1 MIETSLKSRIVAI
14 LIIILAIALFLQS
27 IVLINLNVR
36 ASISEDTVWAKNF
49 LQKIIA
55 ADVTNIKADL
65 KLDFALKEYRDVFP
79 CIFVEVKGDVI
90 SESSMQCR
98 FREEL
103 MNNSQKIRTVKTP
116 IIDFAGG
123 EWKISLFSSEVA
135 LISVPLED
143 NAGQIYGS
151 INVERSLQT
160 VYSRYQ
166 KDLRIAFSYLI
177 VNVVIFSCLGFFR
190 LVRIFFRPLDK
201 LVRMAENYH
210 PDEQS
215 LLPFRD
221 DESAFRKLTV
231 SLNELLSRI
240 ERDNRKLRNTVSRLE
255 HSNRELKE
263 KNDLVIRSEKLA
275 SAGRLSAGLAH
286 EIGNPLSIIQGYV
299 ELLGRDDLS
308 PAEKTLFSMKA
319 QQELD
324 RIKNLIKQLL
334 DFSRPVSSAKNEV
347 AVNELIDEVINFF
360 FFKNSAHSCQ
370 IRVELRAEED
380 EIIADNDAL
389 RQVLVNVIFNAIDAT
404 AAMAE
409 KDREIVVATENE
421 VSGTLGPVIIIN
433 VKDNGIGID
442 NEHLREVFDPFFT
455 TKEVG
460 RGTGLGLYVCHTIL
474 DHFGGHITISNRIP
488 AGVEV
493 KIQIPLQ
500 KRTSS
505 PHDLI

>member
-1 MIETSLKSRIVAI
+1 M
-14 LIIILAIALFLQS
+14 LIIIMMMTLALFLQS
-27 IVLINLNVR
+27 IVLISLNVR
-36 ASISEDTVWAKNF
+36 ASISEDVMWAKRF
-49 LQKIIA
+49 VQKIA
-55 ADVTNIKADL
+55 AVLTNKPADSKSNL
-65 KLDFALKEYRDVFP
+65 AMKDFHDVFS
-79 CIFVEVKGDVI
+79 CVFVEVEGDVI
-90 SESSMQCR
+90 SGSSSECR
-98 FREEL
+98 FRKEL
-103 MNNSQKIRTVKTP
+103 LNGSQKTKAMKTP
-116 IIDFAGG
+116 VIDFAGG
-123 EWKISLFSSEVA
+123 EWKISLFNREVA
-135 LISVPLED
+135 LFSVPLLD
-143 NAGQIYGS
+143 DAGQVYGS
-151 INVERSLQT
+151 INAERSLRA

-166 KDLRIAFSYLI
+166 KDLGVAFSYLL
-177 VNVVIFSCLGFFR
+177 VNVIIFSCLGFFR

-201 LVRMAENYH
+201 LVLMAENYH

-215 LLPFRD
+215 LLPFSD
-221 DESAFRKLTV
+221 DESAFRKLTM
-231 SLNELLSRI
+231 SLNELLDRI

-255 HSNRELKE
+255 HSNRELKD

-308 PAEKTLFSMKA
+308 HAEKTLFSRKA

-324 RIKNLIKQLL
+324 RIKKLIKQLL
-334 DFSRPVSSAKNEV
+334 DFSRPVSAATNEV
-347 AVNELIDEVINFF
+347 AVNELIGEVINFLSF
-360 FFKNSAHSCQ
+360 ENSAHSCP
-370 IRVELRAEED
+370 IRGELRAEED
-380 EIIADNDAL
+380 GIIADNDAL
-389 RQVLVNVIFNAIDAT
+389 RQVLINVIFNAIDAT
-404 AAMAE
+404 AGIAE

-421 VSGTLGPVIIIN
+421 DLGTLGPVIIIS
-433 VKDNGIGID
+433 VKDNGVGID
-442 NEHLREVFDPFFT
+442 TEHLHEVFDPFFT